1 MGTETGHGERPTGK
15 LLVYCKGR
23 PVHVE
28 QAADGSYTCACGQ
41 NRVGVAVGYGYPWRT
56 PERVIAGFD
65 PDHRAEE
72 LERRDR
78 ELSVIDFDSPFKDA
92 A

>member
-1 MGTETGHGERPTGK
+1 MGTVV
-15 LLVYCKGR
+15 VYCKGR

-28 QAADGSYTCACGQ
+28 QKADGSYTCACGQ
-41 NRVGVAVGYGYPWRT
+41 QMVGVAMGYGYPWRT

-72 LERRDR
+72 LEARDKA
-78 ELSVIDFDSPFKDA
+78 LSVRDFESPFRDA